1 MALFGSARDASL
13 VRSVNRE
20 LINNFVDMEVAFYK
34 LVLEDSRANIYD
46 ESDNKVYYSP
56 MRIPCLIEKGEKN
69 YVGDDAGYDST
80 REGFFNFLR
89 DDLKDSNIKGNIGI
103 GHTRW
108 ATHGVPNDVNAHPH
122 SDNSEEFAIIHNG
135 IIENY
140 AEIKKDLL
148 EEGFEFKSDTDT
160 EVVAVELS
168 RKWNGQLLKTVTDV
182 AKNLEGTY
190 ALVVTTTK
198 EEGTIVAGRLMSPL
212 VLGVGENE
220 VFLASDSAAI
230 LEHTNK
236 MIFLEN
242 GDFVEIKNG
251 QYKLFDSELNEIER
265 EIQEIDWEVS
275 EAEKLG
281 HDHFMYKEILEQ
293 SEVIERTISG
303 RLETTSKEIPIK
315 QDEASKYE
323 KIWIVACGTAYH
335 AGLFGK
341 DLFEK
346 VLGVPVSV
354 ELASEFRYREP
365 IVGENDLGIVISQ
378 SGETMD
384 TIAATELL
392 KENGAHVLALVNVV
406 GSSLARMADSVFYL
420 HVGPEIGVAS
430 TKAYLGML
438 VGQLLLAKHWDS
450 ANKLDV
456 SFDEIAELPKLIEET
471 MDCEKQIKDLS
482 EKIYKKNDIYF
493 IGRGLDY
500 ALAAEGALKL
510 KEISYLHAE
519 ALAAGELKHGT
530 LALIE
535 DGTPIIVTASQNHLL
550 DKTTSNVQ
558 EVIAR
563 GAYVIAIGDNQ
574 SEKLENISDEYV
586 TLPDSNEILTT
597 VISIIPLQFIAYH
610 VANLNGESI
619 DQPRNLAKS
628 VTVE

>member
-1 MALFGSARDASL
+1 MCGIIGYSGPKQPLPILLDGLSR
-13 VRSVNRE
+13 
-20 LINNFVDMEVAFYK
+20 
-34 LVLEDSRANIYD
+34 LEYR
-46 ESDNKVYYSP
+46 
-56 MRIPCLIEKGEKN
+56 
-69 YVGDDAGYDST
+69 GYDSAGIAIT
-80 REGFFNFLR
+80 DGQNLTIEKKEGKLQV
-89 DDLKDSNIKGNIGI
+89 LKDHLLDKEINGNIGI

-108 ATHGVPNDVNAHPH
+108 ATHGVPSDENAHPH
-122 SDNSEEFAIIHNG
+122 YDRNKDFAIIHNG

-140 AEIKKDLL
+140 AEMK
-148 EEGFEFKSDTDT
+148 EELQSDDYQFESETDT

-168 RKWNGQLLKTVTDV
+168 KQWTGNLLETVCKV
-182 AKNLEGTY
+182 AKELDGTY

-198 EEGTIVAGRLMSPL
+198 QSDTIVAGRMMSPL
-212 VLGVGENE
+212 VLGVGEGE

-242 GDFVEIKNG
+242 GDFVEIRDG
-251 QYKLFDSELNEIER
+251 SYQLFDINMNKISR
-265 EIQEIDWEVS
+265 EVQDIDWKVS
-275 EAEKLG
+275 EAEKSG

-293 SEVIERTISG
+293 AEVIERTITG
-303 RLETTSKEIPIK
+303 RLEIGSEEIPVDLNKAK
-315 QDEASKYE
+315 QFE

-365 IVGENDLGIVISQ
+365 IVGKNDLGIVISQ

-392 KENGAHVLALVNVV
+392 KENNAHVLALVNVV
-406 GSSLARMADSVFYL
+406 GSSLARMADSVLYL

-438 VGQLLLAKHWDS
+438 VGQLLLAKHWDES
-450 ANKLDV
+450 ENLETT
-456 SFDEIAELPKLIEET
+456 FDEIKQLPSLIKET
-471 MDCEKQIKDLS
+471 LKCETQIKEIS
-482 EKIYKKNDIYF
+482 KSINEKRDIYF

-535 DGTPIIVTASQNHLL
+535 NGTPVIVTASQHHLL

-558 EVIAR
+558 EVKAR
-563 GAYVIAIGDNQ
+563 GAYVIAIGNN
-574 SEKLENISDEYV
+574 SSKKLQDISNDYV
-586 TLPDSNEILTT
+586 TLPEASEMLSTI
-597 VISIIPLQFIAYH
+597 VSIIPLQFIAYH

>member
-1 MALFGSARDASL
+1 MCGIIGYSGPKQPLPILLDGLSR
-13 VRSVNRE
+13 
-20 LINNFVDMEVAFYK
+20 
-34 LVLEDSRANIYD
+34 LEYR
-46 ESDNKVYYSP
+46 
-56 MRIPCLIEKGEKN
+56 
-69 YVGDDAGYDST
+69 GYDSAGIAIT
-80 REGFFNFLR
+80 DGPNLTIEKKEGKLQV
-89 DDLKDSNIKGNIGI
+89 LKDHLLNKEINGNIGI

-108 ATHGVPNDVNAHPH
+108 ATHGVPSDENAHPH
-122 SDNSEEFAIIHNG
+122 YDRNKDFAIIHNG

-140 AEIKKDLL
+140 AEMK
-148 EEGFEFKSDTDT
+148 EELQSDDYQFESETDT

-168 RKWNGQLLKTVTDV
+168 KQWTGNLLETVCKV
-182 AKNLEGTY
+182 AKELDGTY

-198 EEGTIVAGRLMSPL
+198 QSDTIVAGRMMSPL
-212 VLGVGENE
+212 VLGVGEGE

-242 GDFVEIKNG
+242 GDFVEIKDG
-251 QYKLFDSELNEIER
+251 SYQLFDINMNKISR
-265 EIQEIDWEVS
+265 EVQEIDWKVS
-275 EAEKLG
+275 EAEKSG

-293 SEVIERTISG
+293 AEVIERTITG
-303 RLETTSKEIPIK
+303 RLEIGSEEIPVDLNKAK
-315 QDEASKYE
+315 QFE

-392 KENGAHVLALVNVV
+392 KENNAHVLALVNVV
-406 GSSLARMADSVFYL
+406 GSYLARMADSVLYL

-438 VGQLLLAKHWDS
+438 VGQLLLAKHWDES
-450 ANKLDV
+450 ENLETT
-456 SFDEIAELPKLIEET
+456 FDEIKQLPSLIKET
-471 MDCEKQIKDLS
+471 LKCETQIKEIS
-482 EKIYKKNDIYF
+482 KSINEKKDIYF

-535 DGTPIIVTASQNHLL
+535 NGTPVIVTASQHHLL

-558 EVIAR
+558 EVKAR
-563 GAYVIAIGDNQ
+563 GAYVIAIGDN
-574 SEKLENISDEYV
+574 SSKKLQDISNDYV
-586 TLPDSNEILTT
+586 TLPEASEMLSTI
-597 VISIIPLQFIAYH
+597 VSIIPLQFIAYH

>member
-1 MALFGSARDASL
+1 MNRNNLKQSLLQPARWNGDIMCGIVGYSGPKEPL
-13 VRSVNRE
+13 PI
-20 LINNFVDMEVAFYK
+20 LING
-34 LVLEDSRANIYD
+34 LSRLEYR
-46 ESDNKVYYSP
+46 
-56 MRIPCLIEKGEKN
+56 
-69 YVGDDAGYDST
+69 GYDSAGIAISDGNKIT
-80 REGFFNFLR
+80 IEKKEGKLDVLKNH
-89 DDLKDSNIKGNIGI
+89 LKDSNIKGNLGI

-148 EEGFEFKSDTDT
+148 EKGFKFKSDTDT

-182 AKNLEGTY
+182 AKTLEGTY
-190 ALVVTTTK
+190 ALVVTTTR

-281 HDHFMYKEILEQ
+281 YDHFMYKEILEQ

-303 RLETTSKEIPIK
+303 RLEKNSKELPIK

-456 SFDEIAELPKLIEET
+456 SFNEIAELPKLIEET
-471 MDCEKQIKDLS
+471 MACEKQIKYIS
-482 EKIYKKNDIYF
+482 EIICKKNDIYF

>member
-1 MALFGSARDASL
+1 MCGIIGYSGPKEPLPI
-13 VRSVNRE
+13 
-20 LINNFVDMEVAFYK
+20 LISG
-34 LVLEDSRANIYD
+34 LSRLEYR
-46 ESDNKVYYSP
+46 
-56 MRIPCLIEKGEKN
+56 
-69 YVGDDAGYDST
+69 GYDSAGVALIDGDNLSIEKK
-80 REGFFNFLR
+80 EGKLSV
-89 DDLKDSNIKGNIGI
+89 LKEHLEGASIKGNIGI

-108 ATHGVPNDVNAHPH
+108 ATHGVPSDVNAHPH
-122 SDNSEEFAIIHNG
+122 ADNANEFAIIHNG

-140 AEIKKDLL
+140 AELKDDLIQDDYSFIS
-148 EEGFEFKSDTDT
+148 ETDT

-168 RKWNGQLLKTVTDV
+168 RKWNGELLDTVLDV
-182 AKNLEGTY
+182 AKSLEGTY
-190 ALVVTTTK
+190 ALVVTSTK
-198 EEGTIVAGRLMSPL
+198 QPGTIVAGRMMSPL
-212 VLGVGENE
+212 VLGVGEGE

-230 LEHTNK
+230 LEYTNK

-242 GDFVEIKNG
+242 GDFVEINDGNFTLYDIEKNVITR
-251 QYKLFDSELNEIER
+251 D
-265 EIQEIDWEVS
+265 IQVIDWEVS
-275 EAEKLG
+275 EAEKAG

-293 SEVIERTISG
+293 AEVIERTIAG
-303 RLETTSKEIPIK
+303 RIEKNSTEIPIHLDK
-315 QDEASKYE
+315 AKKFE

-346 VLGVPVSV
+346 VLGVSVSV

-365 IVGENDLGIVISQ
+365 IIGKNDLAIVISQ

-392 KENGAHVLALVNVV
+392 KENGSHVLALVNVV

-450 ANKLDV
+450 NNKLDT
-456 SFDEIAELPKLIEET
+456 SLEEIKALPSLIEEALK
-471 MDCEKQIKDLS
+471 CEDQVKQISKL
-482 EKIYKKNDIYF
+482 IYKKKDIYF

-535 DGTPIIVTASQNHLL
+535 EGTPVIVTASQRHLL

-563 GAYVIAIGDNQ
+563 GAYVIAVGDVSSKKLKDISNNYIALPET
-574 SEKLENISDEYV
+574 SEMLSTI
-586 TLPDSNEILTT
+586 
-597 VISIIPLQFIAYH
+597 ISIIPLQFIAYH

>member
-1 MALFGSARDASL
+1 MCGIIGYSGPKQPLPIL
-13 VRSVNRE
+13 
-20 LINNFVDMEVAFYK
+20 
-34 LVLEDSRANIYD
+34 LEGLSRLEY
-46 ESDNKVYYSP
+46 
-56 MRIPCLIEKGEKN
+56 R
-69 YVGDDAGYDST
+69 GYDSAGIAIT
-80 REGFFNFLR
+80 DGPNLTIEKKEGKLQV
-89 DDLKDSNIKGNIGI
+89 LKDHLLNKEINGNIGI

-108 ATHGVPNDVNAHPH
+108 ATHGVPSDENAHPH
-122 SDNSEEFAIIHNG
+122 YDRNKDFAIIHNG

-140 AEIKKDLL
+140 AEMK
-148 EEGFEFKSDTDT
+148 EELQSDDYQFESETDT

-168 RKWNGQLLKTVTDV
+168 KQWTGNLLETVCKV
-182 AKNLEGTY
+182 AKELDGTY

-198 EEGTIVAGRLMSPL
+198 QSDTIVAGRMMSPL
-212 VLGVGENE
+212 VLGVGEGE

-242 GDFVEIKNG
+242 GDFVEIKDG
-251 QYKLFDSELNEIER
+251 SYQLFDINMNKISR
-265 EIQEIDWEVS
+265 EVQEIDWKVS
-275 EAEKLG
+275 EAEKSG

-293 SEVIERTISG
+293 AEVIERTITG
-303 RLETTSKEIPIK
+303 RLEIGSEEIPVDLNKAK
-315 QDEASKYE
+315 QFE

-365 IVGENDLGIVISQ
+365 IVGKNDLGIVISQ

-392 KENGAHVLALVNVV
+392 KENNAHVLALVNVV
-406 GSSLARMADSVFYL
+406 GSSLARMADSVLYL

-438 VGQLLLAKHWDS
+438 VGQLLLAKHWDES
-450 ANKLDV
+450 ENLETT
-456 SFDEIAELPKLIEET
+456 FDEIKQLPFLIKET
-471 MDCEKQIKDLS
+471 LKCESQIKEIS
-482 EKIYKKNDIYF
+482 KSINEKKDIYF

-535 DGTPIIVTASQNHLL
+535 NGTPVIVTASQHHLL

-558 EVIAR
+558 EVKAR
-563 GAYVIAIGDNQ
+563 GAYVIAIGDN
-574 SEKLENISDEYV
+574 SSKKLQDISNDYV
-586 TLPDSNEILTT
+586 TLPEASEMLSTI
-597 VISIIPLQFIAYH
+597 VSIIPLQFIAYH

>member
-1 MALFGSARDASL
+1 MCGIIGYSGPKQPLPILLGGLSR
-13 VRSVNRE
+13 
-20 LINNFVDMEVAFYK
+20 
-34 LVLEDSRANIYD
+34 LEYR
-46 ESDNKVYYSP
+46 
-56 MRIPCLIEKGEKN
+56 
-69 YVGDDAGYDST
+69 GYDSAGIAISDGENIIIEKK
-80 REGFFNFLR
+80 EGKLQV
-89 DDLKDSNIKGNIGI
+89 LKNHLLDTKIKGNIGI

-108 ATHGVPNDVNAHPH
+108 ATHGVPSDENAHPH
-122 SDNSEEFAIIHNG
+122 YDNNQDFAIIHNG

-140 AEIKKDLL
+140 AEIK
-148 EEGFEFKSDTDT
+148 EELQKEDYQFESETDT

-168 RKWNGQLLKTVTDV
+168 RQWTGNLLETVCKV
-182 AKNLEGTY
+182 AKELDGTY

-198 EEGTIVAGRLMSPL
+198 QSNTIVAGRMMSPL
-212 VLGVGENE
+212 VLGVGDGE

-251 QYKLFDSELNEIER
+251 NYQLFDINMNKVTR
-265 EIQEIDWEVS
+265 DIQEIDWEVS
-275 EAEKLG
+275 EAEKSG
-281 HDHFMYKEILEQ
+281 HDHYMYKEILEQ
-293 SEVIERTISG
+293 SEVIERTITG
-303 RLETTSKEIPIK
+303 RLEVGSEEIPIDLKKAK
-315 QDEASKYE
+315 QFE

-392 KENGAHVLALVNVV
+392 KENNSHVLALVNVV
-406 GSSLARMADSVFYL
+406 GSSLARMADSVLYL

-438 VGQLLLAKHWDS
+438 VGQLLLAKHWDES
-450 ANKLDV
+450 NKLETT
-456 SFDEIAELPKLIEET
+456 FNEIKQLPSLIKET
-471 MDCEKQIKDLS
+471 LKCEAQIKEIS
-482 EKIYKKNDIYF
+482 KSINEKKDIYF

-530 LALIE
+530 LALIQ
-535 DGTPIIVTASQNHLL
+535 DGTPVIVTASQHHLL

-558 EVIAR
+558 EVKAR
-563 GAYVIAIGDNQ
+563 GAYVIAIGDN
-574 SEKLENISDEYV
+574 SSKKLQDISNDYV
-586 TLPDSNEILTT
+586 TLPEASEMLSTI
-597 VISIIPLQFIAYH
+597 VSIIPLQFIAYH

>member
-1 MALFGSARDASL
+1 MCGIIGYSGQ
-13 VRSVNRE
+13 RE
-20 LINNFVDMEVAFYK
+20 PLPILLDG
-34 LVLEDSRANIYD
+34 LSRLEYR
-46 ESDNKVYYSP
+46 
-56 MRIPCLIEKGEKN
+56 
-69 YVGDDAGYDST
+69 GYDSAGIAIIDGESLT
-80 REGFFNFLR
+80 IEKKEGKLQV
-89 DDLKDSNIKGNIGI
+89 LKDHLVDKEINGNIGI

-108 ATHGVPNDVNAHPH
+108 ATHGVPSDENAHPH
-122 SDNSEEFAIIHNG
+122 YDNNQDFAIIHNG

-140 AEIKKDLL
+140 AEMKEVLL
-148 EEGFEFKSDTDT
+148 NENNEFKSETDT

-168 RKWNGQLLKTVTDV
+168 RQWTGNLLETVCNV
-182 AKNLEGTY
+182 AKGLEGTY
-190 ALVVTTTK
+190 ALVVTTIK
-198 EEGTIVAGRLMSPL
+198 EPETIVAGRMMSPL
-212 VLGVGENE
+212 VLGVGEDE

-251 QYKLFDSELNEIER
+251 QYQLFDIDMNEITR
-265 EIQEIDWEVS
+265 EVQVIDWEVS
-275 EAEKLG
+275 EAEKSG

-293 SEVIERTISG
+293 SEVIERTITG
-303 RLETTSKEIPIK
+303 RLELGSEQIPIDLK
-315 QDEASKYE
+315 HAKKFE

-346 VLGVPVSV
+346 VLGIPVSV

-365 IVGENDLGIVISQ
+365 IVGKNDLGIVISQ

-392 KENGAHVLALVNVV
+392 KDNGSHVLALVNVV
-406 GSSLARMADSVFYL
+406 GSSLARMADSVLYL

-438 VGQLLLAKHWDS
+438 VGQLLLAKHWDEF
-450 ANKLDV
+450 NKLDT
-456 SFDEIAELPKLIEET
+456 SFDEISELPFLIKKALE
-471 MDCEKQIKDLS
+471 CEPQIKEISKSIND
-482 EKIYKKNDIYF
+482 KKDIYF

-535 DGTPIIVTASQNHLL
+535 KGTPVVVTASQHHLL

-558 EVIAR
+558 EVKAR
-563 GAYVIAIGDNQ
+563 GAYVIAIGDN
-574 SEKLENISDEYV
+574 SSKKLQDISDNYV
-586 TLPDSNEILTT
+586 TLPEASEMLSTI
-597 VISIIPLQFIAYH
+597 ISIIPLQFIAYH

>member
-1 MALFGSARDASL
+1 MCGIIGYSGPKQPLPILLGGLSR
-13 VRSVNRE
+13 
-20 LINNFVDMEVAFYK
+20 
-34 LVLEDSRANIYD
+34 LEYR
-46 ESDNKVYYSP
+46 
-56 MRIPCLIEKGEKN
+56 
-69 YVGDDAGYDST
+69 GYDSAGIAISDGENIIIEKK
-80 REGFFNFLR
+80 EGKLQV
-89 DDLKDSNIKGNIGI
+89 LKDHLLDTKIKGNIGI

-108 ATHGVPNDVNAHPH
+108 ATHGVPSDENAHPH
-122 SDNSEEFAIIHNG
+122 YDNNQDFALIHNG

-140 AEIKKDLL
+140 AEIK
-148 EEGFEFKSDTDT
+148 EELQKEDYQFESETDT

-168 RKWNGQLLKTVTDV
+168 RQWTGNLLETVCKV
-182 AKNLEGTY
+182 AKELDGTY

-198 EEGTIVAGRLMSPL
+198 QSNTIVAGRMMSPL
-212 VLGVGENE
+212 VLGVGDGE

-251 QYKLFDSELNEIER
+251 NYQLFDINMNKVTR
-265 EIQEIDWEVS
+265 DIQEIDWEVS
-275 EAEKLG
+275 EAEKSG
-281 HDHFMYKEILEQ
+281 HDHYMYKEILEQ
-293 SEVIERTISG
+293 SEVIERTIAG
-303 RLETTSKEIPIK
+303 RLEVGSEEIPIDLKKAK
-315 QDEASKYE
+315 QFE

-392 KENGAHVLALVNVV
+392 KENNSHVLALVNVV
-406 GSSLARMADSVFYL
+406 GSSLARMADSVLYL

-438 VGQLLLAKHWDS
+438 VGQLLLAKHWDES
-450 ANKLDV
+450 NKLETT
-456 SFDEIAELPKLIEET
+456 FNEIKQLPSLIKET
-471 MDCEKQIKDLS
+471 LKCEAQIKEIS
-482 EKIYKKNDIYF
+482 KSINEKKDIYF

-530 LALIE
+530 LALIQ
-535 DGTPIIVTASQNHLL
+535 DGTPVIVTASQHHLL

-558 EVIAR
+558 EVKAR
-563 GAYVIAIGDNQ
+563 GAYVIAIGDN
-574 SEKLENISDEYV
+574 SSKKLQDISNDYV
-586 TLPDSNEILTT
+586 TLPEASEMLSTI
-597 VISIIPLQFIAYH
+597 VSIIPLQFIAYH

>member
-1 MALFGSARDASL
+1 MCGIIGYSGPKQPLPIL
-13 VRSVNRE
+13 
-20 LINNFVDMEVAFYK
+20 
-34 LVLEDSRANIYD
+34 LEGLSRLEY
-46 ESDNKVYYSP
+46 
-56 MRIPCLIEKGEKN
+56 R
-69 YVGDDAGYDST
+69 GYDSAGIAIT
-80 REGFFNFLR
+80 DGPNLTIEKKEGKLQV
-89 DDLKDSNIKGNIGI
+89 LKDHLLNKEIKGNIGI

-108 ATHGVPNDVNAHPH
+108 ATHGVPSDENAHPH
-122 SDNSEEFAIIHNG
+122 YDRNKDFAIIHNG

-140 AEIKKDLL
+140 AEMK
-148 EEGFEFKSDTDT
+148 EELQSDDYQFESETDT

-168 RKWNGQLLKTVTDV
+168 KQWTGNLLETVCKV
-182 AKNLEGTY
+182 AKELDGTY

-198 EEGTIVAGRLMSPL
+198 QSDTIVAGRMMSPL
-212 VLGVGENE
+212 VLGVGEGE

-242 GDFVEIKNG
+242 GDFVEIKDG
-251 QYKLFDSELNEIER
+251 SYQLFDINMNKISR
-265 EIQEIDWEVS
+265 EVQEIDWEVS
-275 EAEKLG
+275 EAEKSG

-293 SEVIERTISG
+293 AEVIERTITG
-303 RLETTSKEIPIK
+303 RLEIGSEEIPVDLNKAK
-315 QDEASKYE
+315 QFE

-392 KENGAHVLALVNVV
+392 KENNAHVLALVNVV
-406 GSSLARMADSVFYL
+406 GSSLARMADSVLYL

-438 VGQLLLAKHWDS
+438 VGQLLLAKHWDES
-450 ANKLDV
+450 ENLETT
-456 SFDEIAELPKLIEET
+456 FDEIKQLPLLIKET
-471 MDCEKQIKDLS
+471 LKCESQIKEIS
-482 EKIYKKNDIYF
+482 KSINEKKDIYF

-535 DGTPIIVTASQNHLL
+535 NGTPVIVTASQHHLL

-558 EVIAR
+558 EVKAR
-563 GAYVIAIGDNQ
+563 GAYVIAIGDN
-574 SEKLENISDEYV
+574 SSKKLQDISNDYV
-586 TLPDSNEILTT
+586 TLPEASEMLSTI
-597 VISIIPLQFIAYH
+597 VSIIPLQFIAYH

>member
-1 MALFGSARDASL
+1 MNRNNLKQSLLQPARWNGDIMCGIVGYSGPKEPL
-13 VRSVNRE
+13 PI
-20 LINNFVDMEVAFYK
+20 LING
-34 LVLEDSRANIYD
+34 LSRLEYR
-46 ESDNKVYYSP
+46 
-56 MRIPCLIEKGEKN
+56 
-69 YVGDDAGYDST
+69 GYDSAGIAISDGNKIIVEKK
-80 REGFFNFLR
+80 EGKLDVLKNH
-89 DDLKDSNIKGNIGI
+89 LKDRNIKGNLGI

-148 EEGFEFKSDTDT
+148 EKGFKFKSDTDT

-182 AKNLEGTY
+182 AKTLEGTY
-190 ALVVTTTK
+190 ALVVTTTR

-281 HDHFMYKEILEQ
+281 YDHFMYKEILEQ

-303 RLETTSKEIPIK
+303 RLEKNSKEIPIK

-341 DLFEK
+341 DIFEK

-456 SFDEIAELPKLIEET
+456 SFNEIAELPKLIEET
-471 MDCEKQIKDLS
+471 MACEKQIKEIS
-482 EKIYKKNDIYF
+482 EIICKKNDIYF

-535 DGTPIIVTASQNHLL
+535 EGTPIIVTASQNHLL

>member
-1 MALFGSARDASL
+1 MCGIVGYSGPKEPLPILLGGLSR
-13 VRSVNRE
+13 
-20 LINNFVDMEVAFYK
+20 
-34 LVLEDSRANIYD
+34 LEYR
-46 ESDNKVYYSP
+46 
-56 MRIPCLIEKGEKN
+56 
-69 YVGDDAGYDST
+69 GYDSAGIAILNNNDLIVEKK
-80 REGFFNFLR
+80 EGKLSS
-89 DDLKDSNIKGNIGI
+89 LVQHLEGKTIKGNIGI

-108 ATHGVPNDVNAHPH
+108 ATHGVPSDKNAHPH
-122 SDNSEEFAIIHNG
+122 SDNQNEFAIIHNG
-135 IIENY
+135 IVENY
-140 AEIKKDLL
+140 SEMKNELI
-148 EEGFEFKSDTDT
+148 EQGYTFSSDTDT

-168 RKWNGQLLKTVTDV
+168 KEWSGDLLETVLNV
-182 AKNLEGTY
+182 AKKLEGTY
-190 ALVVTTTK
+190 ALVVTTVK
-198 EEGTIVAGRLMSPL
+198 QPDVIVAGRMMSPL
-212 VLGVGENE
+212 VLGVGDDE

-242 GDFVEIKNG
+242 GDFVKIENG
-251 QYKLFDSELNEIER
+251 RFELFDINKNKISR
-265 EIQEIDWEVS
+265 EIQVIDWEVS
-275 EAEKLG
+275 EAEKGG

-293 SEVIERTISG
+293 PEVIERTISG
-303 RLETTSKEIPIK
+303 RLAGIESDIPISKE
-315 QDEASKYE
+315 EAQKFE

-365 IVGENDLGIVISQ
+365 IVGKNDLGIVISQ

-392 KENGAHVLALVNVV
+392 KENDAHVLAFVNVV
-406 GSSLARMADSVFYL
+406 GSSLARMADSVLYL

-438 VGQLLLAKHWDS
+438 IGQLLVAKHWDEE
-450 ANKLDV
+450 NKLNI
-456 SFDEIAELPKLIEET
+456 SYDEINELPKLIQET
-471 MDCEKQIKDLS
+471 LNCEDQIKSLS
-482 EKIYKKNDIYF
+482 KKISKKKDIYF

-535 DGTPIIVTASQNHLL
+535 DDTPVIVTASQNHLL

-563 GAYVIAIGDNQ
+563 GAYVISIGDN
-574 SEKLENISDEYV
+574 SSKKLEDISNEYV
-586 TLPDSNEILTT
+586 TLPTT
-597 VISIIPLQFIAYH
+597 SEVLSTIISIIPPQFIAYH

>member
-1 MALFGSARDASL
+1 MCGIIGYSGPKQPLPILLGGLSR
-13 VRSVNRE
+13 
-20 LINNFVDMEVAFYK
+20 
-34 LVLEDSRANIYD
+34 LEYR
-46 ESDNKVYYSP
+46 
-56 MRIPCLIEKGEKN
+56 
-69 YVGDDAGYDST
+69 GYDSAGIAISDGENIIIEKK
-80 REGFFNFLR
+80 EGKLQV
-89 DDLKDSNIKGNIGI
+89 LKDHLLDSKIKGNIGI

-108 ATHGVPNDVNAHPH
+108 ATHGVPSDENAHPH
-122 SDNSEEFAIIHNG
+122 YDNNQDFAIIHNG

-140 AEIKKDLL
+140 AEIK
-148 EEGFEFKSDTDT
+148 EELQKEDYQFESETDT

-168 RKWNGQLLKTVTDV
+168 RQWTGNLLETVCKV
-182 AKNLEGTY
+182 AKELDGTY

-198 EEGTIVAGRLMSPL
+198 QSNTIVAGRMMSPL
-212 VLGVGENE
+212 VLGVGDGE

-251 QYKLFDSELNEIER
+251 NYQLFDINMNKVTR
-265 EIQEIDWEVS
+265 DIQEIDWEVS
-275 EAEKLG
+275 EAEKSG
-281 HDHFMYKEILEQ
+281 HDHYMYKEILEQ
-293 SEVIERTISG
+293 SEVIERTIAG
-303 RLETTSKEIPIK
+303 RLEVGTEEIPIDLKKAK
-315 QDEASKYE
+315 QFE

-392 KENGAHVLALVNVV
+392 KENNSHVLALVNVV
-406 GSSLARMADSVFYL
+406 GSSLARMADSVLYL

-438 VGQLLLAKHWDS
+438 VGQLLLAKHWDES
-450 ANKLDV
+450 NKL
-456 SFDEIAELPKLIEET
+456 EITFNEIKQLPSLIKET
-471 MDCEKQIKDLS
+471 LKCEAQIKEIS
-482 EKIYKKNDIYF
+482 KSINEKKDIYF

-530 LALIE
+530 LALIQ
-535 DGTPIIVTASQNHLL
+535 DGTPVIVTASQHHLL

-558 EVIAR
+558 EVKAR
-563 GAYVIAIGDNQ
+563 GAYVIAIGDN
-574 SEKLENISDEYV
+574 SSKKLQDISNDYV
-586 TLPDSNEILTT
+586 TLPEASEMLSTI
-597 VISIIPLQFIAYH
+597 VSIIPLQFIAYH

>member
-1 MALFGSARDASL
+1 MCGIIGYSGPKQPLPILLDGLSR
-13 VRSVNRE
+13 
-20 LINNFVDMEVAFYK
+20 
-34 LVLEDSRANIYD
+34 LEYR
-46 ESDNKVYYSP
+46 
-56 MRIPCLIEKGEKN
+56 
-69 YVGDDAGYDST
+69 GYDSAGIAIT
-80 REGFFNFLR
+80 DGQNLTIEKKEGKLQV
-89 DDLKDSNIKGNIGI
+89 LKDHLLDKEINGNIGI

-108 ATHGVPNDVNAHPH
+108 ATHGVPSDENAHPH
-122 SDNSEEFAIIHNG
+122 YDRNKDFAIIHNG

-140 AEIKKDLL
+140 AEMK
-148 EEGFEFKSDTDT
+148 EELQSDDYQFESETDT

-168 RKWNGQLLKTVTDV
+168 KQWTGNLLETVCKV
-182 AKNLEGTY
+182 AKELDGTY

-198 EEGTIVAGRLMSPL
+198 QSDTIVAGRMMSPL
-212 VLGVGENE
+212 VLGVGEGE

-242 GDFVEIKNG
+242 GDFVEIKDG
-251 QYKLFDSELNEIER
+251 SYQLFDINMNKISR
-265 EIQEIDWEVS
+265 EVQEIDWKVS
-275 EAEKLG
+275 EAEKSG

-293 SEVIERTISG
+293 AEVIERTITG
-303 RLETTSKEIPIK
+303 RLEIGSEEIPVDLNKAK
-315 QDEASKYE
+315 QFE

-365 IVGENDLGIVISQ
+365 IVCENDLGIVISQ

-392 KENGAHVLALVNVV
+392 KENNAHVLALVNVV
-406 GSSLARMADSVFYL
+406 GSSLARMADSVLYL

-438 VGQLLLAKHWDS
+438 VGQLLLAKHWDES
-450 ANKLDV
+450 ENLETT
-456 SFDEIAELPKLIEET
+456 FDEIKQLPSLIKET
-471 MDCEKQIKDLS
+471 LKCETQIKEIS
-482 EKIYKKNDIYF
+482 KSINEKKDIYF

-535 DGTPIIVTASQNHLL
+535 NGTPVIVTASQHHLL

-558 EVIAR
+558 EVKAR
-563 GAYVIAIGDNQ
+563 GAYVIAIGDN
-574 SEKLENISDEYV
+574 SSKKLQDISNDYV
-586 TLPDSNEILTT
+586 TLPEASEMLSTI
-597 VISIIPLQFIAYH
+597 VSIIPLQFIAYH

>member
-1 MALFGSARDASL
+1 MCGIVGYSGPKEPLPILLGGLSR
-13 VRSVNRE
+13 
-20 LINNFVDMEVAFYK
+20 
-34 LVLEDSRANIYD
+34 LEYR
-46 ESDNKVYYSP
+46 
-56 MRIPCLIEKGEKN
+56 
-69 YVGDDAGYDST
+69 GYDSAGIAILNNNDLIVEKK
-80 REGFFNFLR
+80 EGKLSS
-89 DDLKDSNIKGNIGI
+89 LVQHLEGKTIKGSIGI

-108 ATHGVPNDVNAHPH
+108 ATHGVPSDKNAHPH
-122 SDNSEEFAIIHNG
+122 SDNQNEFAIIHNG
-135 IIENY
+135 IVENY
-140 AEIKKDLL
+140 SEMKNELI
-148 EEGFEFKSDTDT
+148 EQGYTFSSDTDT

-168 RKWNGQLLKTVTDV
+168 KEWSGDLLETVLNV
-182 AKNLEGTY
+182 AKKLEGTY
-190 ALVVTTTK
+190 ALVVTTVK
-198 EEGTIVAGRLMSPL
+198 QPDVIVAGRMMSPL
-212 VLGVGENE
+212 VLGVGDDE

-242 GDFVEIKNG
+242 GDFVKIENG
-251 QYKLFDSELNEIER
+251 RFELFDINKNKISR
-265 EIQEIDWEVS
+265 EIQVIDWEVS
-275 EAEKLG
+275 EAEKGG

-293 SEVIERTISG
+293 PEVIERTISG
-303 RLETTSKEIPIK
+303 RLAGIESDIPISKE
-315 QDEASKYE
+315 EAQKFE

-365 IVGENDLGIVISQ
+365 IVGKNDLGIVISQ

-392 KENGAHVLALVNVV
+392 KENDAHVLAFVNVV
-406 GSSLARMADSVFYL
+406 GSSLARMADSVLYL

-438 VGQLLLAKHWDS
+438 IGQLLVAKHWDEE
-450 ANKLDV
+450 NKLNI
-456 SFDEIAELPKLIEET
+456 SYDEINELPKLIQET
-471 MDCEKQIKDLS
+471 LNCEDQIKSLS
-482 EKIYKKNDIYF
+482 KKISKKKDIYF

-535 DGTPIIVTASQNHLL
+535 DDTPVIVTASQNHLL

-563 GAYVIAIGDNQ
+563 GAYVISIGDN
-574 SEKLENISDEYV
+574 SSKKLEDISNEYV
-586 TLPDSNEILTT
+586 TLPTT
-597 VISIIPLQFIAYH
+597 SEVLSTIISIIPLQFIAYH

>member
-1 MALFGSARDASL
+1 MCGIVGYSGPKEPLPILLGGLSR
-13 VRSVNRE
+13 
-20 LINNFVDMEVAFYK
+20 
-34 LVLEDSRANIYD
+34 LEYR
-46 ESDNKVYYSP
+46 
-56 MRIPCLIEKGEKN
+56 
-69 YVGDDAGYDST
+69 GYDSSGIAILNNNDLIVEKK
-80 REGFFNFLR
+80 EGKLSS
-89 DDLKDSNIKGNIGI
+89 LIQHLEGKTIKGSIGI

-108 ATHGVPNDVNAHPH
+108 ATHGVPSDKNAHPH
-122 SDNSEEFAIIHNG
+122 SDNQNEFAIIHNG
-135 IIENY
+135 IVENY
-140 AEIKKDLL
+140 SEMKDELI
-148 EEGFEFKSDTDT
+148 EQGYTFSSDTDT

-168 RKWNGQLLKTVTDV
+168 KEWSGDLLETVVNV
-182 AKNLEGTY
+182 AKKLEGTY
-190 ALVVTTTK
+190 ALVVTTVK
-198 EEGTIVAGRLMSPL
+198 QPDVIVAGRMMSPL
-212 VLGVGENE
+212 VLGVGDDE

-242 GDFVEIKNG
+242 GDFVKIENG
-251 QYKLFDSELNEIER
+251 NFELFDINKNKISR
-265 EIQEIDWEVS
+265 EIQVIDWEVS
-275 EAEKLG
+275 EAEKGG

-293 SEVIERTISG
+293 PEVIERTISG
-303 RLETTSKEIPIK
+303 RLSGSESDIPISKE
-315 QDEASKYE
+315 EAQKFE

-365 IVGENDLGIVISQ
+365 IVGKNDLGIVISQ

-392 KENGAHVLALVNVV
+392 KENDAHVLAFVNVV
-406 GSSLARMADSVFYL
+406 GSSLARMADSVLYL

-438 VGQLLLAKHWDS
+438 IGQLLVAKHWDEE
-450 ANKLDV
+450 NKLNISYD
-456 SFDEIAELPKLIEET
+456 DINELPKLIQETLNCEE
-471 MDCEKQIKDLS
+471 QIKSLS
-482 EKIYKKNDIYF
+482 KKISKKKDIYF

-535 DGTPIIVTASQNHLL
+535 DDTPVIVTASQNHLL

-563 GAYVIAIGDNQ
+563 GAYVISIGDN
-574 SEKLENISDEYV
+574 SSKKLEDISNEYV
-586 TLPDSNEILTT
+586 TLPTT
-597 VISIIPLQFIAYH
+597 SEVLSTIISIIPLQFIAYH

>member
-1 MALFGSARDASL
+1 MISEQKQFKAVLFQLARWNGEYMCGIVGYSGPKEPL
-13 VRSVNRE
+13 PI
-20 LINNFVDMEVAFYK
+20 LIGG
-34 LVLEDSRANIYD
+34 LSRLEYR
-46 ESDNKVYYSP
+46 
-56 MRIPCLIEKGEKN
+56 
-69 YVGDDAGYDST
+69 GYDSAGIAVSDGSDIT
-80 REGFFNFLR
+80 IEKKEGKL
-89 DDLKDSNIKGNIGI
+89 DVLKEHLAGRKIKGNIGI

-122 SDNSEEFAIIHNG
+122 SDNSEDFAIIHNG

-140 AEIKKDLL
+140 AEMKDSLL
-148 EEGFEFKSDTDT
+148 KENYSFKSDTDT
-160 EVVAVELS
+160 EVVAIELS
-168 RKWNGQLLKTVTDV
+168 KQWNGNLLETVVKVTKD
-182 AKNLEGTY
+182 LEGTY

-198 EEGTIVAGRLMSPL
+198 QENTIVAGRMMSPL
-212 VLGVGENE
+212 VLGVGEGE

-242 GDFVEIKNG
+242 GDFVEIHDGN
-251 QYKLFDSELNEIER
+251 YKLFDADLNDIER
-265 EIQEIDWEVS
+265 EVQIIDWEVS
-275 EAEKLG
+275 EAEKSG

-293 SEVIERTISG
+293 AEVIERTITG
-303 RLETTSKEIPIK
+303 RLEEGSPEIPITK
-315 QDEASKYE
+315 EEAQKYE

-365 IVGENDLGIVISQ
+365 IIGENDLGIVISQ

-392 KENGAHVLALVNVV
+392 KENRSHVLALVNVV

-450 ANKLDV
+450 NNKLDT
-456 SFDEIAELPKLIEET
+456 SLEEIKALPYLIEEALK
-471 MDCEKQIKDLS
+471 CEDQVKEISKL
-482 EKIYKKNDIYF
+482 IYKKKDIYF

-535 DGTPIIVTASQNHLL
+535 EGTPVIVTASQRHLL

-563 GAYVIAIGDNQ
+563 GAYVIAVGDVSSKKLKDISNNYIALPKT
-574 SEKLENISDEYV
+574 SEMLSTI
-586 TLPDSNEILTT
+586 
-597 VISIIPLQFIAYH
+597 ISIIPLQFIAYH

>member
-1 MALFGSARDASL
+1 MCGIIGYSGPKQPLPILLDGLSR
-13 VRSVNRE
+13 
-20 LINNFVDMEVAFYK
+20 
-34 LVLEDSRANIYD
+34 LEYR
-46 ESDNKVYYSP
+46 
-56 MRIPCLIEKGEKN
+56 
-69 YVGDDAGYDST
+69 GYDSAGIAIT
-80 REGFFNFLR
+80 DGQNLTIEKKEGKLQV
-89 DDLKDSNIKGNIGI
+89 LKDHLLNKEINGNIGI

-108 ATHGVPNDVNAHPH
+108 ATHGVPSDENAHPH
-122 SDNSEEFAIIHNG
+122 YDRNKDFAIIHNG

-140 AEIKKDLL
+140 AEMK
-148 EEGFEFKSDTDT
+148 EELQSDDYQFESETDT

-168 RKWNGQLLKTVTDV
+168 KQWTGNLLETVCKV
-182 AKNLEGTY
+182 AKELDGTY

-198 EEGTIVAGRLMSPL
+198 QSDTIVAGRMMSPL
-212 VLGVGENE
+212 VLGVGEGE

-242 GDFVEIKNG
+242 GDFVEIKDG
-251 QYKLFDSELNEIER
+251 SYQLFDINMNKISR
-265 EIQEIDWEVS
+265 EVQEIDWKVS
-275 EAEKLG
+275 EAEKSG

-293 SEVIERTISG
+293 AEVIERTITG
-303 RLETTSKEIPIK
+303 RLEIGSEEIPVDLNKAK
-315 QDEASKYE
+315 QFE

-365 IVGENDLGIVISQ
+365 IVGKNDLGIVISQ

-392 KENGAHVLALVNVV
+392 KENNAHVLALVNVV
-406 GSSLARMADSVFYL
+406 GSSLARMADSVLYL

-438 VGQLLLAKHWDS
+438 VGQLLLAKHWDES
-450 ANKLDV
+450 ENLETT
-456 SFDEIAELPKLIEET
+456 FDEIKQLPSLIKET
-471 MDCEKQIKDLS
+471 LKCETQIKEIS
-482 EKIYKKNDIYF
+482 KSINEKKDIYF

-535 DGTPIIVTASQNHLL
+535 NGTAVIVTASQHHLL

-558 EVIAR
+558 EVKAR
-563 GAYVIAIGDNQ
+563 GAYVIAIGDN
-574 SEKLENISDEYV
+574 SSKKLQDISNDYV
-586 TLPDSNEILTT
+586 TLPEASEMLSTI
-597 VISIIPLQFIAYH
+597 VSIIPLQFIAYH

>member
-1 MALFGSARDASL
+1 MCGIIGYSGPKQPLPIL
-13 VRSVNRE
+13 
-20 LINNFVDMEVAFYK
+20 
-34 LVLEDSRANIYD
+34 LEGLSRLEY
-46 ESDNKVYYSP
+46 
-56 MRIPCLIEKGEKN
+56 R
-69 YVGDDAGYDST
+69 GYDSAGIAIT
-80 REGFFNFLR
+80 DGPNLTIEKKEGKLQV
-89 DDLKDSNIKGNIGI
+89 LKDHLLNKEINGNIGI

-108 ATHGVPNDVNAHPH
+108 ATHGIPSDENAHPH
-122 SDNSEEFAIIHNG
+122 YDRNKDFAIIHNG

-140 AEIKKDLL
+140 AEMK
-148 EEGFEFKSDTDT
+148 EELQSDDYQFESETDT

-168 RKWNGQLLKTVTDV
+168 KQWTGNLLETVCKV
-182 AKNLEGTY
+182 AKELDGTY

-198 EEGTIVAGRLMSPL
+198 QSDTIVAGRMMSPL
-212 VLGVGENE
+212 VLGVGEGE

-242 GDFVEIKNG
+242 GDFVEIKDG
-251 QYKLFDSELNEIER
+251 SYQLFDINMNKISR
-265 EIQEIDWEVS
+265 EVQEIDWKVS
-275 EAEKLG
+275 EAEKSG

-293 SEVIERTISG
+293 AEVIERTITG
-303 RLETTSKEIPIK
+303 RLEIGSEEIPVDLNKAK
-315 QDEASKYE
+315 QFE

-392 KENGAHVLALVNVV
+392 KENNAHVLALVNVV
-406 GSSLARMADSVFYL
+406 GSSLARMADSVLYL

-438 VGQLLLAKHWDS
+438 VGQLLLAKHWDES
-450 ANKLDV
+450 ENLETT
-456 SFDEIAELPKLIEET
+456 FDEIKQLPFLIKET
-471 MDCEKQIKDLS
+471 LKCESQIKEIS
-482 EKIYKKNDIYF
+482 KSINEKKDIYF

-535 DGTPIIVTASQNHLL
+535 NGTPVIVTASQHHLL

-558 EVIAR
+558 EVKAR
-563 GAYVIAIGDNQ
+563 GAYVIAIGDN
-574 SEKLENISDEYV
+574 SSKKLQDISNDYV
-586 TLPDSNEILTT
+586 TLPEASEMLSTI
-597 VISIIPLQFIAYH
+597 VSIIPLQFIAYH

>member
-1 MALFGSARDASL
+1 MCGIIGYSGPKQPLPILLGGLSR
-13 VRSVNRE
+13 
-20 LINNFVDMEVAFYK
+20 
-34 LVLEDSRANIYD
+34 LEYR
-46 ESDNKVYYSP
+46 
-56 MRIPCLIEKGEKN
+56 
-69 YVGDDAGYDST
+69 GYDSAGIAISDGENIIIEKK
-80 REGFFNFLR
+80 EGKLQV
-89 DDLKDSNIKGNIGI
+89 LKNHLLDTKIEGNIGI

-108 ATHGVPNDVNAHPH
+108 ATHGVPSDENAHPH
-122 SDNSEEFAIIHNG
+122 YDNNQDFAIIHNG

-140 AEIKKDLL
+140 AEIK
-148 EEGFEFKSDTDT
+148 EELQKEDYQFESETDT

-168 RKWNGQLLKTVTDV
+168 RQWTGNLLETVCKV
-182 AKNLEGTY
+182 AKELDGTY

-198 EEGTIVAGRLMSPL
+198 QSNTIVAGRMMSPL
-212 VLGVGENE
+212 VLGVGDGE

-251 QYKLFDSELNEIER
+251 NYQLFDINMNKVTR
-265 EIQEIDWEVS
+265 DIQEIDWEVS
-275 EAEKLG
+275 EAEKSG
-281 HDHFMYKEILEQ
+281 HDHYMYKEILEQ
-293 SEVIERTISG
+293 SEVIERTIAG
-303 RLETTSKEIPIK
+303 RLEVGSEEIPIDLKKAK
-315 QDEASKYE
+315 QFE

-392 KENGAHVLALVNVV
+392 KENNSHVLALVNVV
-406 GSSLARMADSVFYL
+406 GSSLARMADSVLYL

-438 VGQLLLAKHWDS
+438 VGQLLLAKHWDES
-450 ANKLDV
+450 NKLETT
-456 SFDEIAELPKLIEET
+456 FNEIKQLPSLIKET
-471 MDCEKQIKDLS
+471 LKCEAQIKEIS
-482 EKIYKKNDIYF
+482 KSINEKKDIYF

-530 LALIE
+530 LALIQ
-535 DGTPIIVTASQNHLL
+535 DGTPVIVTASQHHLL

-558 EVIAR
+558 EVKAR
-563 GAYVIAIGDNQ
+563 GAYVIAIGDN
-574 SEKLENISDEYV
+574 SSKKLQDISDDYV
-586 TLPDSNEILTT
+586 TLPEASEMLSTI
-597 VISIIPLQFIAYH
+597 VSIIPLQFIAYH

>member
-1 MALFGSARDASL
+1 MCGIVGYSGPKEPLPILLGGLSR
-13 VRSVNRE
+13 
-20 LINNFVDMEVAFYK
+20 
-34 LVLEDSRANIYD
+34 LEYR
-46 ESDNKVYYSP
+46 
-56 MRIPCLIEKGEKN
+56 
-69 YVGDDAGYDST
+69 GYDSAGIAILNNNDLIVEKK
-80 REGFFNFLR
+80 EGKLSS
-89 DDLKDSNIKGNIGI
+89 LVQHLEGKTIKGNIGI

-108 ATHGVPNDVNAHPH
+108 ATHGVPSDKNAHPH
-122 SDNSEEFAIIHNG
+122 SDNQNEFAIIHNG
-135 IIENY
+135 IVENY
-140 AEIKKDLL
+140 SEMKNELI
-148 EEGFEFKSDTDT
+148 EQGYTFSSDTDT

-168 RKWNGQLLKTVTDV
+168 KEWSGDLLETVLNV
-182 AKNLEGTY
+182 AKKLEGTY
-190 ALVVTTTK
+190 ALVVTTVK
-198 EEGTIVAGRLMSPL
+198 QPDVIVAGRMMSPL
-212 VLGVGENE
+212 VLGVGDDE

-242 GDFVEIKNG
+242 GDFVKIENG
-251 QYKLFDSELNEIER
+251 HFELFDINKNKISR
-265 EIQEIDWEVS
+265 EIQVIDWEVS
-275 EAEKLG
+275 EAEKGG

-293 SEVIERTISG
+293 PEVIERTISG
-303 RLETTSKEIPIK
+303 RLAGIESDIPISKEDAQK
-315 QDEASKYE
+315 FE

-365 IVGENDLGIVISQ
+365 IVGKNDLGIVISQ

-392 KENGAHVLALVNVV
+392 KENDAHVLAFVNVV
-406 GSSLARMADSVFYL
+406 GSSLARMADSVLYL

-438 VGQLLLAKHWDS
+438 IGQLLVAKHWDEE
-450 ANKLDV
+450 NKLNI
-456 SFDEIAELPKLIEET
+456 SYDEINELPKLIQET
-471 MDCEKQIKDLS
+471 LNCEDQIKSLS
-482 EKIYKKNDIYF
+482 KKISKKKDIYF

-535 DGTPIIVTASQNHLL
+535 DDTPVIVTASQNHLL

-563 GAYVIAIGDNQ
+563 GAYVISIGDN
-574 SEKLENISDEYV
+574 SSKKLEDISNEYV
-586 TLPDSNEILTT
+586 TLPTT
-597 VISIIPLQFIAYH
+597 SEVLSTIISIIPLQFIAYH

>member
-1 MALFGSARDASL
+1 VIPEQRQFKAVLFQLARW
-13 VRSVNRE
+13 N
-20 LINNFVDMEVAFYK
+20 
-34 LVLEDSRANIYD
+34 
-46 ESDNKVYYSP
+46 
-56 MRIPCLIEKGEKN
+56 GEKMCGI
-69 YVGDDAGYDST
+69 VGYSGPKEPLPILIAGLSRLEYRGYDSAGVAVSDGRKLT
-80 REGFFNFLR
+80 IEKKEGKL
-89 DDLKDSNIKGNIGI
+89 DVLKEHLGSKKINGNIGI

-108 ATHGVPNDVNAHPH
+108 ATHGVPNDTNAHPH

-140 AEIKKDLL
+140 AEMKEELL
-148 EEGFEFKSDTDT
+148 KQSYKFKSDTDT

-168 RKWNGQLLKTVTDV
+168 KQWTGNLLETVTNV
-182 AKNLEGTY
+182 SKNLEGTY

-198 EEGTIVAGRLMSPL
+198 QENTIVAGRMMSPL
-212 VLGVGENE
+212 VLGVGEDE

-242 GDFVEIKNG
+242 GDFVEIHDG
-251 QYKLFDSELNEIER
+251 SYKLFDSDMNEIER
-265 EIQEIDWEVS
+265 EIQIIDWEVS
-275 EAEKLG
+275 EAEKSG

-293 SEVIERTISG
+293 AEVIEKTISG
-303 RLETTSKEIPIK
+303 RLQVDSEEIPVNAEQVK
-315 QDEASKYE
+315 KYE

-392 KENGAHVLALVNVV
+392 KENGSHVLALVNVV

-438 VGQLLLAKHWDS
+438 VAQLVLAKHWDS
-450 ANKLDV
+450 KEKLEV
-456 SFDEIAELPKLIEET
+456 SFDEIKTLPSLIEET
-471 MDCEKQIKDLS
+471 LKCEPVIKEIS
-482 EKIYKKNDIYF
+482 ESIYKENDVYF

-535 DGTPIIVTASQNHLL
+535 EGTPIIVTASQYHLL

-558 EVIAR
+558 EVKAR
-563 GAYVIAIGDNQ
+563 GANVIAIGNSS
-574 SEKLENISDEYV
+574 SEKLENISDKYV
-586 TLPDSNEILTT
+586 TLPDTNEMLSTI
-597 VISIIPLQFIAYH
+597 ISIIPLQFIAYH
-610 VANLNGESI
+610 VANRRGESI

>member
-1 MALFGSARDASL
+1 MCGIIGYSGPKEPLPI
-13 VRSVNRE
+13 
-20 LINNFVDMEVAFYK
+20 LIGG
-34 LVLEDSRANIYD
+34 LSRLEYR
-46 ESDNKVYYSP
+46 
-56 MRIPCLIEKGEKN
+56 
-69 YVGDDAGYDST
+69 GYDSAGVAILDGKKLT
-80 REGFFNFLR
+80 IEKKEGKLQV
-89 DDLKDSNIKGNIGI
+89 LKDHLEDKKIIGNIGI

-108 ATHGVPNDVNAHPH
+108 ATHGIPNNINAHPH
-122 SDNSEEFAIIHNG
+122 SDNQKEFAIIHNG

-140 AEIKKDLL
+140 AEMKDDLL
-148 EEGFEFKSDTDT
+148 KENYIFESDTDT
-160 EVVAVELS
+160 EVVAVELGNQWTG
-168 RKWNGQLLKTVTDV
+168 RLLETVTNV
-182 AKNLEGTY
+182 AKKLDGTY
-190 ALVVTTTK
+190 ALVVTSTK
-198 EEGTIVAGRLMSPL
+198 EPSTIVAGRMMSPL
-212 VLGVGENE
+212 VLGVGEGE
-220 VFLASDSAAI
+220 TFLASDSAAI

-242 GDFVEIKNG
+242 GDFVEITNG
-251 QYKLFDSELNEIER
+251 KFKLFDINMNEISR
-265 EIQEIDWEVS
+265 EIQEIDWKVS
-275 EAEKLG
+275 EAEKSG
-281 HDHFMYKEILEQ
+281 YDHFMYKEILEQ
-293 SEVIERTISG
+293 AEVIERTISG
-303 RLETTSKEIPIK
+303 RLEIGSEDIPIDLNK
-315 QDEASKYE
+315 AKGFE

-392 KENGAHVLALVNVV
+392 KENGSHVLALVNVV

-450 ANKLDV
+450 EGKLDT
-456 SFDEIAELPKLIEET
+456 SFDEIKQLPSLIEKTFE
-471 MDCEKQIKDLS
+471 CEDQVK
-482 EKIYKKNDIYF
+482 KISNSINNKNDIYF

-535 DGTPIIVTASQNHLL
+535 EGTPIIVTASQHHLL

-558 EVIAR
+558 EVKAR
-563 GAYVIAIGDNQ
+563 GAYVIAIGD
-574 SEKLENISDEYV
+574 SSSKKLQDISNDYI
-586 TLPDSNEILTT
+586 TLPEASEMLST

>member
-1 MALFGSARDASL
+1 MCGIIGYSGPKQPLPILLDGLSR
-13 VRSVNRE
+13 
-20 LINNFVDMEVAFYK
+20 
-34 LVLEDSRANIYD
+34 LEYR
-46 ESDNKVYYSP
+46 
-56 MRIPCLIEKGEKN
+56 
-69 YVGDDAGYDST
+69 GYDSAGIAIT
-80 REGFFNFLR
+80 DGQNLTIEKKEGKLQV
-89 DDLKDSNIKGNIGI
+89 LKDHLFDKEINGNIGI

-108 ATHGVPNDVNAHPH
+108 ATHGVPSDENAHPH
-122 SDNSEEFAIIHNG
+122 YDRNKDFAIIHNG

-140 AEIKKDLL
+140 AEMK
-148 EEGFEFKSDTDT
+148 EELQSDDYQFESETDT

-168 RKWNGQLLKTVTDV
+168 KQWTGNLLETVCKV
-182 AKNLEGTY
+182 AKELDGTY

-198 EEGTIVAGRLMSPL
+198 QSDTIVAGRMMSPL
-212 VLGVGENE
+212 VLGVGEGE

-242 GDFVEIKNG
+242 GDFVEIKDG
-251 QYKLFDSELNEIER
+251 SYQLFDINMNKISR
-265 EIQEIDWEVS
+265 EVQEIDWKVS
-275 EAEKLG
+275 EAEKSG

-293 SEVIERTISG
+293 AEVIERTITG
-303 RLETTSKEIPIK
+303 RLEIGSEEIPVDLNKAK
-315 QDEASKYE
+315 QFE

-365 IVGENDLGIVISQ
+365 IVGKNDLGIVISQ

-392 KENGAHVLALVNVV
+392 KENNAHVLALVNVV
-406 GSSLARMADSVFYL
+406 GSSLARMADSVLYL

-438 VGQLLLAKHWDS
+438 VGQLLLAKHWDES
-450 ANKLDV
+450 ENLETT
-456 SFDEIAELPKLIEET
+456 FDEIKQLPLLIKET
-471 MDCEKQIKDLS
+471 LKCETQIKEIS
-482 EKIYKKNDIYF
+482 KSINEKKDIYF

-535 DGTPIIVTASQNHLL
+535 NGTPVIVTASQHHLL

-558 EVIAR
+558 EVKAR
-563 GAYVIAIGDNQ
+563 GAYVIAIGDN
-574 SEKLENISDEYV
+574 SSKKLQDISNDYV
-586 TLPDSNEILTT
+586 TLPEASEMLSTI
-597 VISIIPLQFIAYH
+597 VSIIPLQFIAYH

>member
-1 MALFGSARDASL
+1 MCGIIGYSGPKQPLPILLDGLSR
-13 VRSVNRE
+13 
-20 LINNFVDMEVAFYK
+20 
-34 LVLEDSRANIYD
+34 LEYR
-46 ESDNKVYYSP
+46 
-56 MRIPCLIEKGEKN
+56 
-69 YVGDDAGYDST
+69 GYDSAGIAIT
-80 REGFFNFLR
+80 DGQNLTIEKKEGKLQV
-89 DDLKDSNIKGNIGI
+89 LKDHLFDKEINGNIGI

-108 ATHGVPNDVNAHPH
+108 ATHGVPSDENAHPH
-122 SDNSEEFAIIHNG
+122 YDRNKDFAIIHNG

-140 AEIKKDLL
+140 AEMKEKLQSDDYQ
-148 EEGFEFKSDTDT
+148 FESETDT

-168 RKWNGQLLKTVTDV
+168 KQWTGNLLETVCKV
-182 AKNLEGTY
+182 AKELDGTY

-198 EEGTIVAGRLMSPL
+198 QSDTIVAGRMMSPL
-212 VLGVGENE
+212 VLGVGEGE

-242 GDFVEIKNG
+242 GDFVEIKDG
-251 QYKLFDSELNEIER
+251 SYQLFDINMNKISR
-265 EIQEIDWEVS
+265 EVQEIDWKVS
-275 EAEKLG
+275 EAEKSG

-293 SEVIERTISG
+293 AEVIERTITG
-303 RLETTSKEIPIK
+303 RLEIGSEEIPVDLNKAK
-315 QDEASKYE
+315 QFE

-365 IVGENDLGIVISQ
+365 IVGKNDLAIVISQ

-392 KENGAHVLALVNVV
+392 KENNAHVLALVNVV
-406 GSSLARMADSVFYL
+406 GSSLARMADSVLYL

-438 VGQLLLAKHWDS
+438 VGQLLLAKHWDES
-450 ANKLDV
+450 ENLETT
-456 SFDEIAELPKLIEET
+456 FDEIKQLPSLIKET
-471 MDCEKQIKDLS
+471 LKCETQIKEIS
-482 EKIYKKNDIYF
+482 KSINEKKDIYF

-535 DGTPIIVTASQNHLL
+535 NGTPVIVTASQHHLL

-558 EVIAR
+558 EVKAR
-563 GAYVIAIGDNQ
+563 GAYVIAIGDN
-574 SEKLENISDEYV
+574 SSKKLQDISNDYV
-586 TLPDSNEILTT
+586 TLPEASEMLSTI
-597 VISIIPLQFIAYH
+597 VSIIPLQFIAYH

>member
-1 MALFGSARDASL
+1 MCGIVGYSGPKEPLPI
-13 VRSVNRE
+13 
-20 LINNFVDMEVAFYK
+20 LING
-34 LVLEDSRANIYD
+34 LSRLEYR
-46 ESDNKVYYSP
+46 
-56 MRIPCLIEKGEKN
+56 
-69 YVGDDAGYDST
+69 GYDSAGIAISDGSKIT
-80 REGFFNFLR
+80 IEKKEGKL
-89 DDLKDSNIKGNIGI
+89 DVLKEHLEDKQILGNIGI

-122 SDNSEEFAIIHNG
+122 SDNNDEFAIIHNG

-140 AEIKKDLL
+140 AEIKKDLKND
-148 EEGFEFKSDTDT
+148 GFKFNSDTDT

-168 RKWNGQLLKTVTDV
+168 RKWNGNLLKTVVNV
-182 AKNLEGTY
+182 AKTLEGTY
-190 ALVVTTTK
+190 ALVVTTNK

-212 VLGVGENE
+212 VLGVGDNE

-230 LEHTNK
+230 LEHTKK

-242 GDFVEIKNG
+242 GV
-251 QYKLFDSELNEIER
+251 
-265 EIQEIDWEVS
+265 
-275 EAEKLG
+275 
-281 HDHFMYKEILEQ
+281 MYKEILEQ
-293 SEVIERTISG
+293 SEVIERTLSG
-303 RLETTSKEIPIK
+303 RLEASSDEIPIK
-315 QDEASKYE
+315 LDEASKFE

-365 IVGENDLGIVISQ
+365 IVGKNDLGIVISQ

-392 KENGAHVLALVNVV
+392 KENGSHVLALVNVV

-438 VGQLLLAKHWDS
+438 VSQLVIAKHWD
-450 ANKLDV
+450 AENKLDV
-456 SFDEIAELPKLIEET
+456 SFDEIAELPKLIDHT
-471 MDCEKQIKDLS
+471 MACEGQIKEIS

-535 DGTPIIVTASQNHLL
+535 KGTPVIVTASQNHLL

-563 GAYVIAIGDNQ
+563 GAYVIAIGDSE
-574 SEKLENISDEYV
+574 SEKLENISNDYV

-610 VANLNGESI
+610 VANKNGQSI

>member
-1 MALFGSARDASL
+1 MCGIIGYSGQ
-13 VRSVNRE
+13 RE
-20 LINNFVDMEVAFYK
+20 PLPILLDG
-34 LVLEDSRANIYD
+34 LSRLEYR
-46 ESDNKVYYSP
+46 
-56 MRIPCLIEKGEKN
+56 
-69 YVGDDAGYDST
+69 GYDSAGIAIIDGESLT
-80 REGFFNFLR
+80 IEKKEGKLQV
-89 DDLKDSNIKGNIGI
+89 LKDHLVDKEINGNIGI

-108 ATHGVPNDVNAHPH
+108 ATHGVPSDENAHPH
-122 SDNSEEFAIIHNG
+122 YDNNQDFAIIHNG

-140 AEIKKDLL
+140 AEMKEVLL
-148 EEGFEFKSDTDT
+148 NENNEFKSETDT

-168 RKWNGQLLKTVTDV
+168 RQWTGNLLETVCNV
-182 AKNLEGTY
+182 AKGLEGTY
-190 ALVVTTTK
+190 ALVVTTIK
-198 EEGTIVAGRLMSPL
+198 EPETIVAGRMMSPL
-212 VLGVGENE
+212 VLGVGEDE

-251 QYKLFDSELNEIER
+251 QYQLFDIDMNEITR
-265 EIQEIDWEVS
+265 EVQLIDWEVS
-275 EAEKLG
+275 EAEKSG

-293 SEVIERTISG
+293 SEVIERTITG
-303 RLETTSKEIPIK
+303 RLELGSEQIPIDLK
-315 QDEASKYE
+315 HAKKFE

-346 VLGVPVSV
+346 VLGIPVSV

-365 IVGENDLGIVISQ
+365 IVGKNDLGIVISQ

-392 KENGAHVLALVNVV
+392 KDNGSHVLALVNVV
-406 GSSLARMADSVFYL
+406 GSSLARMADSVLYL

-438 VGQLLLAKHWDS
+438 VGQLLLAKHWDEF
-450 ANKLDV
+450 NKLET
-456 SFDEIAELPKLIEET
+456 SFDEISELPFLIKKALE
-471 MDCEKQIKDLS
+471 CEPQIKEISKSIND
-482 EKIYKKNDIYF
+482 KKDIYF

-535 DGTPIIVTASQNHLL
+535 KGTPVVVTASQHHLL

-558 EVIAR
+558 EVKAR
-563 GAYVIAIGDNQ
+563 GAYVIAIGDN
-574 SEKLENISDEYV
+574 SSKKLQDISDNYV
-586 TLPDSNEILTT
+586 TLPEASEMLSTI
-597 VISIIPLQFIAYH
+597 ISIIPLQFIAYH

>member
-1 MALFGSARDASL
+1 MCGIVGYSGPKEPLPILLGGLSR
-13 VRSVNRE
+13 
-20 LINNFVDMEVAFYK
+20 
-34 LVLEDSRANIYD
+34 LEYR
-46 ESDNKVYYSP
+46 
-56 MRIPCLIEKGEKN
+56 
-69 YVGDDAGYDST
+69 GYDSSGIAILNNNDLIVEKK
-80 REGFFNFLR
+80 EGKLSS
-89 DDLKDSNIKGNIGI
+89 LIQHLEGKTIKGSIGI

-108 ATHGVPNDVNAHPH
+108 ATHGVPSDKNAHPH
-122 SDNSEEFAIIHNG
+122 SDNQNEFAIIHNG
-135 IIENY
+135 IVENY
-140 AEIKKDLL
+140 SEMKDELI
-148 EEGFEFKSDTDT
+148 EQGYNFSSDTDT

-168 RKWNGQLLKTVTDV
+168 KEWSGDLLETVLNV
-182 AKNLEGTY
+182 AKKLEGTY
-190 ALVVTTTK
+190 ALVVTTVK
-198 EEGTIVAGRLMSPL
+198 QPDVIVAGRMMSPL
-212 VLGVGENE
+212 VLGIGDDE

-242 GDFVEIKNG
+242 GDFVKIENG
-251 QYKLFDSELNEIER
+251 HFELFDINKNKISR
-265 EIQEIDWEVS
+265 EIQVIDWEVS
-275 EAEKLG
+275 EAEKGG
-281 HDHFMYKEILEQ
+281 HDHFMYKEILDQ
-293 SEVIERTISG
+293 PEVIERTISG
-303 RLETTSKEIPIK
+303 RLAGSESDIPISRE
-315 QDEASKYE
+315 EAQKFE

-365 IVGENDLGIVISQ
+365 IVGKNDLGIVISQ

-392 KENGAHVLALVNVV
+392 KENNAHVLAFVNVV
-406 GSSLARMADSVFYL
+406 GSSLARMADSVLYL

-438 VGQLLLAKHWDS
+438 IGQLLVAKHWDEE
-450 ANKLDV
+450 NKLNI
-456 SFDEIAELPKLIEET
+456 SYDEINELPKLIQET
-471 MDCEKQIKDLS
+471 LNCEDQIKSLS
-482 EKIYKKNDIYF
+482 KKISKKKDIYF

-535 DGTPIIVTASQNHLL
+535 DDTPVIVTASQNHLL

-563 GAYVIAIGDNQ
+563 GAYVISIGDN
-574 SEKLENISDEYV
+574 SSKKLEDISNAYV
-586 TLPDSNEILTT
+586 TLPTT
-597 VISIIPLQFIAYH
+597 SEVLSTIISIIPLQFIAYH

>member
-1 MALFGSARDASL
+1 MCGIVGYSGPKEPLPILLGGLSR
-13 VRSVNRE
+13 
-20 LINNFVDMEVAFYK
+20 
-34 LVLEDSRANIYD
+34 LEYR
-46 ESDNKVYYSP
+46 
-56 MRIPCLIEKGEKN
+56 
-69 YVGDDAGYDST
+69 GYDSAGIAILNNNDLIVEKK
-80 REGFFNFLR
+80 EGKLSS
-89 DDLKDSNIKGNIGI
+89 LVQHLEGKTIKGNIGI

-108 ATHGVPNDVNAHPH
+108 ATHGVPSDKNAHPH
-122 SDNSEEFAIIHNG
+122 SDNQNEFAIIHNG
-135 IIENY
+135 IVENY
-140 AEIKKDLL
+140 SEMKNELI
-148 EEGFEFKSDTDT
+148 EQGYTFSSDTDT

-168 RKWNGQLLKTVTDV
+168 KEWSGDLLETVLNV
-182 AKNLEGTY
+182 SKKLEGTY
-190 ALVVTTTK
+190 ALVVTTVK
-198 EEGTIVAGRLMSPL
+198 QPDVIVAGRMMSPL
-212 VLGVGENE
+212 VLGVGDDE

-242 GDFVEIKNG
+242 GDFVKIENG
-251 QYKLFDSELNEIER
+251 HFELFDINKNKISR
-265 EIQEIDWEVS
+265 EIQVIDWEVS
-275 EAEKLG
+275 EAEKGG

-293 SEVIERTISG
+293 PEVIERTISG
-303 RLETTSKEIPIK
+303 RLAGIESDIPISKE
-315 QDEASKYE
+315 EAQKFE

-365 IVGENDLGIVISQ
+365 IVGKNDLGIVISQ

-392 KENGAHVLALVNVV
+392 IENGAHVLAFVNVV
-406 GSSLARMADSVFYL
+406 GSSLARMADSVLYL

-438 VGQLLLAKHWDS
+438 IGQLLVAKHWDEE
-450 ANKLDV
+450 NKLNI
-456 SFDEIAELPKLIEET
+456 SYDEINELPKLIQET
-471 MDCEKQIKDLS
+471 LNCEDQIKSLS
-482 EKIYKKNDIYF
+482 KKISKKKDIYF

-535 DGTPIIVTASQNHLL
+535 DDTPVIVTASQNHLL

-563 GAYVIAIGDNQ
+563 GAYVISIGDN
-574 SEKLENISDEYV
+574 SSKKLEDISNEYV
-586 TLPDSNEILTT
+586 TLPTT
-597 VISIIPLQFIAYH
+597 SEVLSTIISIIPLQFIAYH

>member
-1 MALFGSARDASL
+1 MCGIVGYSGPKEPLPILLGGLSR
-13 VRSVNRE
+13 
-20 LINNFVDMEVAFYK
+20 
-34 LVLEDSRANIYD
+34 LEYR
-46 ESDNKVYYSP
+46 
-56 MRIPCLIEKGEKN
+56 
-69 YVGDDAGYDST
+69 GYDSAGIAILNNT
-80 REGFFNFLR
+80 DLIIEKKEGKLSSLVQHLEGR
-89 DDLKDSNIKGNIGI
+89 TIKGNIGI

-108 ATHGVPNDVNAHPH
+108 ATHGVPSDKNAHPH
-122 SDNSEEFAIIHNG
+122 SDNQNEFAIIHNG
-135 IIENY
+135 IVENY
-140 AEIKKDLL
+140 SEMKNELI
-148 EEGFEFKSDTDT
+148 EQGYTFSSDTDT

-168 RKWNGQLLKTVTDV
+168 KEWSGDLLETVLNV
-182 AKNLEGTY
+182 AKKLEGTY
-190 ALVVTTTK
+190 ALVVTTVK
-198 EEGTIVAGRLMSPL
+198 QPDVIVAGRMMSPL
-212 VLGVGENE
+212 VLGVGDDE

-242 GDFVEIKNG
+242 GDFVKIENG
-251 QYKLFDSELNEIER
+251 HFELFDINKNKISR
-265 EIQEIDWEVS
+265 EIQVIDWEVS
-275 EAEKLG
+275 EAEKGG

-293 SEVIERTISG
+293 PEVIERTISG
-303 RLETTSKEIPIK
+303 RLAGSESDIPISKE
-315 QDEASKYE
+315 EAQKFE

-365 IVGENDLGIVISQ
+365 IVGKNDLGIVISQ

-392 KENGAHVLALVNVV
+392 KENDAHVLAFVNVV
-406 GSSLARMADSVFYL
+406 GSSLARMADSVLYL

-438 VGQLLLAKHWDS
+438 IGQLLVAKHWDEE
-450 ANKLDV
+450 NKLNI
-456 SFDEIAELPKLIEET
+456 SYDEINELPKLIQET
-471 MDCEKQIKDLS
+471 LNCEDQIKSLS
-482 EKIYKKNDIYF
+482 KKISKKKDIYF

-535 DGTPIIVTASQNHLL
+535 DDTPVIVTASQNHLL

-563 GAYVIAIGDNQ
+563 GAYVISIGDN
-574 SEKLENISDEYV
+574 SSKKLEDISNEYV
-586 TLPDSNEILTT
+586 TLPTT
-597 VISIIPLQFIAYH
+597 SEVLSTIISIIPLQFIAYH

>member
-1 MALFGSARDASL
+1 MCGIVGYSGPKEPLSI
-13 VRSVNRE
+13 
-20 LINNFVDMEVAFYK
+20 LING
-34 LVLEDSRANIYD
+34 LSRLEYR
-46 ESDNKVYYSP
+46 
-56 MRIPCLIEKGEKN
+56 
-69 YVGDDAGYDST
+69 GYDSAGIAISDGSKIT
-80 REGFFNFLR
+80 IEKKEGKLNV
-89 DDLKDSNIKGNIGI
+89 LKDHLKNNPVSGNIGI

-122 SDNSEEFAIIHNG
+122 SDNGEEFAVIHNG

-148 EEGFEFKSDTDT
+148 EDGFEFKSDTDT

-168 RKWNGQLLKTVTDV
+168 RKWNGELLKTVVDV
-182 AKNLEGTY
+182 AKTLDGTY

-212 VLGVGENE
+212 VLGVGDNE

-230 LEHTNK
+230 LEHTKK

-251 QYKLFDSELNEIER
+251 QYKLFDSDLNEIER

-275 EAEKLG
+275 EAEKAG
-281 HDHFMYKEILEQ
+281 YDHFMYKEILEQ
-293 SEVIERTISG
+293 PEVIERTISG
-303 RLETTSKEIPIK
+303 RLETTSEEIPIK
-315 QDEASKYE
+315 LDQASKYE

-365 IVGENDLGIVISQ
+365 IVGKNDLGIVISQ

-406 GSSLARMADSVFYL
+406 GSSLARMADSIFYL

-456 SFDEIAELPKLIEET
+456 SFDEIAELPKLIEQT
-471 MDCEKQIKDLS
+471 MACEKQIKDIS

-535 DGTPIIVTASQNHLL
+535 NGTPIIVTASQNHLL

-597 VISIIPLQFIAYH
+597 IISIIPLQFIAYH

>member
-1 MALFGSARDASL
+1 MCGIIGYSGPKQPLPILLDGLSR
-13 VRSVNRE
+13 
-20 LINNFVDMEVAFYK
+20 
-34 LVLEDSRANIYD
+34 LEYR
-46 ESDNKVYYSP
+46 
-56 MRIPCLIEKGEKN
+56 
-69 YVGDDAGYDST
+69 GYDSAGIAIT
-80 REGFFNFLR
+80 DGQNLTIEKKEGKLQV
-89 DDLKDSNIKGNIGI
+89 LKDHLLNKEINGNIGI

-108 ATHGVPNDVNAHPH
+108 ATHGVPSDENAHPH
-122 SDNSEEFAIIHNG
+122 YDRNKDFAIIHNG

-140 AEIKKDLL
+140 AEMK
-148 EEGFEFKSDTDT
+148 EELQSDDYQFESETDT

-168 RKWNGQLLKTVTDV
+168 KQWTGNLLETVCKV
-182 AKNLEGTY
+182 AKELDGTY

-198 EEGTIVAGRLMSPL
+198 QPDTIVAGRMMSPL
-212 VLGVGENE
+212 VLGVGEGE

-242 GDFVEIKNG
+242 GDFVEIKDG
-251 QYKLFDSELNEIER
+251 SYQLFDINMNKISR
-265 EIQEIDWEVS
+265 EVQEIDWKVS
-275 EAEKLG
+275 EAEKSG
-281 HDHFMYKEILEQ
+281 YDHFMYKEILEQ
-293 SEVIERTISG
+293 AEVIERTITG
-303 RLETTSKEIPIK
+303 RLEIGSEEIPVDLNKVK
-315 QDEASKYE
+315 QFE

-392 KENGAHVLALVNVV
+392 KENNAHVLALVNVV
-406 GSSLARMADSVFYL
+406 GSSLARMADSVLYL

-438 VGQLLLAKHWDS
+438 VGQLLLAKHWDES
-450 ANKLDV
+450 DNLETT
-456 SFDEIAELPKLIEET
+456 FDEIKQLPFLIKET
-471 MDCEKQIKDLS
+471 LKCESQIKEIS
-482 EKIYKKNDIYF
+482 NSINEKKDIYF

-530 LALIE
+530 LALIQ
-535 DGTPIIVTASQNHLL
+535 DGTPVIVTASQHHLL

-558 EVIAR
+558 EVKAR
-563 GAYVIAIGDNQ
+563 GAYVIAIGDN
-574 SEKLENISDEYV
+574 SSKKLQDISDDYV
-586 TLPDSNEILTT
+586 TLPEASEMLSTI
-597 VISIIPLQFIAYH
+597 VSIIPLQFIAYH

>member
-1 MALFGSARDASL
+1 MCGIIGYSGPKQPLPILLDGLSR
-13 VRSVNRE
+13 
-20 LINNFVDMEVAFYK
+20 
-34 LVLEDSRANIYD
+34 LEYR
-46 ESDNKVYYSP
+46 
-56 MRIPCLIEKGEKN
+56 
-69 YVGDDAGYDST
+69 GYDSAGIAIT
-80 REGFFNFLR
+80 DGQNLTIEKKEGKLQV
-89 DDLKDSNIKGNIGI
+89 LKDHLLNKEINGNIGI

-108 ATHGVPNDVNAHPH
+108 ATHGVPSDENAHPH
-122 SDNSEEFAIIHNG
+122 YDRNKDFAIIHNG

-140 AEIKKDLL
+140 AEMK
-148 EEGFEFKSDTDT
+148 EELQSDDYQFESETDT

-168 RKWNGQLLKTVTDV
+168 KQWTGNLLETVCKV
-182 AKNLEGTY
+182 AKELDGTY

-198 EEGTIVAGRLMSPL
+198 QPDTIVAGRMMSPL
-212 VLGVGENE
+212 VLGVGEGE

-242 GDFVEIKNG
+242 GDFVEIKDG
-251 QYKLFDSELNEIER
+251 SYQLFDINMNKISR
-265 EIQEIDWEVS
+265 EVQEIDWKVS
-275 EAEKLG
+275 EAEKSG

-293 SEVIERTISG
+293 AEVIERTITG
-303 RLETTSKEIPIK
+303 RLEIGSEEIPVDLNKVK
-315 QDEASKYE
+315 QFE

-365 IVGENDLGIVISQ
+365 IVGKNDLGIVISQ

-392 KENGAHVLALVNVV
+392 KENNAHVLALVNVV
-406 GSSLARMADSVFYL
+406 GSSLARMADSVLYL

-438 VGQLLLAKHWDS
+438 VGQLLLAKHWDES
-450 ANKLDV
+450 ENLETT
-456 SFDEIAELPKLIEET
+456 FDEIKQLPSLIKET
-471 MDCEKQIKDLS
+471 LKCESQIKEIS
-482 EKIYKKNDIYF
+482 KSINEKKDIYF

-535 DGTPIIVTASQNHLL
+535 NGTPVIVTASQHHLL

-558 EVIAR
+558 EVKAR
-563 GAYVIAIGDNQ
+563 GAYVIAIGDN
-574 SEKLENISDEYV
+574 SSKKLQDISNDYV
-586 TLPDSNEILTT
+586 TLPEASEMLSTI
-597 VISIIPLQFIAYH
+597 VSIIPLQFIAYH

>member
-1 MALFGSARDASL
+1 MCGIIGYSGPKQPLPILLDGLSR
-13 VRSVNRE
+13 
-20 LINNFVDMEVAFYK
+20 
-34 LVLEDSRANIYD
+34 LEYR
-46 ESDNKVYYSP
+46 
-56 MRIPCLIEKGEKN
+56 
-69 YVGDDAGYDST
+69 GYDSAGIAIT
-80 REGFFNFLR
+80 DGPNLTIEKKEGKLQV
-89 DDLKDSNIKGNIGI
+89 LKDHLLNTEIKGNIGI

-108 ATHGVPNDVNAHPH
+108 ATHGVPSDENAHPH
-122 SDNSEEFAIIHNG
+122 YDRNKDFAIIHNG

-140 AEIKKDLL
+140 AEMK
-148 EEGFEFKSDTDT
+148 EELQSDDYQFESETDT

-168 RKWNGQLLKTVTDV
+168 KQWTGNLLETVCKV
-182 AKNLEGTY
+182 AKELDGTY

-198 EEGTIVAGRLMSPL
+198 QSDTIVAGRMMSPL
-212 VLGVGENE
+212 VLGVGEGE

-242 GDFVEIKNG
+242 GDFVEIKDG
-251 QYKLFDSELNEIER
+251 SYQLFDINMNKISR
-265 EIQEIDWEVS
+265 EVQEIDWEVS
-275 EAEKLG
+275 EAEKSG

-293 SEVIERTISG
+293 AEVIERTITG
-303 RLETTSKEIPIK
+303 RLEIGSEEIPVDLNKAK
-315 QDEASKYE
+315 QFE

-392 KENGAHVLALVNVV
+392 KENNAHVLALVNVV
-406 GSSLARMADSVFYL
+406 GSSLARMADSVLYL

-438 VGQLLLAKHWDS
+438 VGQLLLAKHWDES
-450 ANKLDV
+450 ENLETT
-456 SFDEIAELPKLIEET
+456 FDEIKQLPLLIKET
-471 MDCEKQIKDLS
+471 LKCESQIKEIS
-482 EKIYKKNDIYF
+482 KSINEKKDIYF

-535 DGTPIIVTASQNHLL
+535 NGTPVIVTASQHHLL

-558 EVIAR
+558 EVKAR
-563 GAYVIAIGDNQ
+563 GAYVIAIGDN
-574 SEKLENISDEYV
+574 SSKKLQDISNDYV
-586 TLPDSNEILTT
+586 TLPEASEMLSTI
-597 VISIIPLQFIAYH
+597 VSIIPLQFIAYH

>member
-1 MALFGSARDASL
+1 MCGIIGYSGQ
-13 VRSVNRE
+13 RE
-20 LINNFVDMEVAFYK
+20 PLPILLDG
-34 LVLEDSRANIYD
+34 LSRLEYR
-46 ESDNKVYYSP
+46 
-56 MRIPCLIEKGEKN
+56 
-69 YVGDDAGYDST
+69 GYDSAGIAIIDGESLT
-80 REGFFNFLR
+80 IEKKEGKLQV
-89 DDLKDSNIKGNIGI
+89 LKDHLVDKEINGNIGI

-108 ATHGVPNDVNAHPH
+108 ATHGVPSDENAHPH
-122 SDNSEEFAIIHNG
+122 YDNNQDFAIIHNG

-140 AEIKKDLL
+140 AEMKEVLL
-148 EEGFEFKSDTDT
+148 NENNEFKSETDT

-168 RKWNGQLLKTVTDV
+168 RQWTGNLLETVCNV
-182 AKNLEGTY
+182 AKGLEGTY
-190 ALVVTTTK
+190 ALVVTTIK
-198 EEGTIVAGRLMSPL
+198 EPETIVAGRMMSPL
-212 VLGVGENE
+212 VLGVGEDE

-251 QYKLFDSELNEIER
+251 QYKLFDIDMNEITR
-265 EIQEIDWEVS
+265 EVQVIDWEVS
-275 EAEKLG
+275 EAEKSG

-293 SEVIERTISG
+293 SEVIERTITG
-303 RLETTSKEIPIK
+303 RLELGSEQIPIDLK
-315 QDEASKYE
+315 HAKKFE

-346 VLGVPVSV
+346 VLGIPVSV

-365 IVGENDLGIVISQ
+365 IVGKNDLGIVISQ

-392 KENGAHVLALVNVV
+392 KDNGSHVLALVNVV
-406 GSSLARMADSVFYL
+406 GSSLARMADSVLYL

-438 VGQLLLAKHWDS
+438 VGQLLLAKHWDEF
-450 ANKLDV
+450 NKLET
-456 SFDEIAELPKLIEET
+456 SFDEISELPFLIKKALE
-471 MDCEKQIKDLS
+471 CEPQIKEISKSIND
-482 EKIYKKNDIYF
+482 KKDIYF

-535 DGTPIIVTASQNHLL
+535 KGTPVVVTASQHHLL

-558 EVIAR
+558 EVKAR
-563 GAYVIAIGDNQ
+563 GAYVIAIGDN
-574 SEKLENISDEYV
+574 SSKKLQDISDNYV
-586 TLPDSNEILTT
+586 TLPEASEMLSTI
-597 VISIIPLQFIAYH
+597 ISIIPLQFIAYH

>member
-1 MALFGSARDASL
+1 MCGIIGYSGPKQPLPILLDGLSR
-13 VRSVNRE
+13 
-20 LINNFVDMEVAFYK
+20 
-34 LVLEDSRANIYD
+34 LEYR
-46 ESDNKVYYSP
+46 
-56 MRIPCLIEKGEKN
+56 
-69 YVGDDAGYDST
+69 GYDSAGIAIT
-80 REGFFNFLR
+80 DGQNLTIEKKEGKLQV
-89 DDLKDSNIKGNIGI
+89 LKDHLFDKEINGNIGI

-108 ATHGVPNDVNAHPH
+108 ATHGVPSDENAHPH
-122 SDNSEEFAIIHNG
+122 YDRNKDFAIIHNG

-140 AEIKKDLL
+140 AEMK
-148 EEGFEFKSDTDT
+148 EELQSDDYQFESETDT

-168 RKWNGQLLKTVTDV
+168 KQWTGNLLETVCKV
-182 AKNLEGTY
+182 AKELDGTY

-198 EEGTIVAGRLMSPL
+198 QSDTIVAGRMMSPL
-212 VLGVGENE
+212 VLGVGEGE

-242 GDFVEIKNG
+242 GDFVEIKDG
-251 QYKLFDSELNEIER
+251 SYQLFDINMNKISR
-265 EIQEIDWEVS
+265 EVQEIDWKVS
-275 EAEKLG
+275 EAEKSG

-293 SEVIERTISG
+293 AEVIERTITG
-303 RLETTSKEIPIK
+303 RLEIGSEEIPVDLDKAK
-315 QDEASKYE
+315 QFE

-365 IVGENDLGIVISQ
+365 IVGKNDLGIVISQ

-392 KENGAHVLALVNVV
+392 KENNAHVLALVNVV
-406 GSSLARMADSVFYL
+406 GSSLARMADSVLYL

-438 VGQLLLAKHWDS
+438 VGQLLLAKHWDES
-450 ANKLDV
+450 ENLETT
-456 SFDEIAELPKLIEET
+456 FDEIKQLPSLIKET
-471 MDCEKQIKDLS
+471 LKCETQIKEIS
-482 EKIYKKNDIYF
+482 KSINEKKDIYF

-535 DGTPIIVTASQNHLL
+535 NGTPVIVTASQHHLL

-558 EVIAR
+558 EVKAR
-563 GAYVIAIGDNQ
+563 GAYVIAIGDN
-574 SEKLENISDEYV
+574 SSKKLQDISNDYV
-586 TLPDSNEILTT
+586 TLPEASEMLSTI
-597 VISIIPLQFIAYH
+597 VSIIPLQFIAYH

>member
-1 MALFGSARDASL
+1 MCGIIGYSGPKEPLPI
-13 VRSVNRE
+13 
-20 LINNFVDMEVAFYK
+20 LISG
-34 LVLEDSRANIYD
+34 LSRLEYR
-46 ESDNKVYYSP
+46 
-56 MRIPCLIEKGEKN
+56 
-69 YVGDDAGYDST
+69 GYDSAGVALIDGDNLSIEKK
-80 REGFFNFLR
+80 EGKLSV
-89 DDLKDSNIKGNIGI
+89 LKEHLEGASIKGNIGI

-108 ATHGVPNDVNAHPH
+108 ATHGVPSDVNAHPH
-122 SDNSEEFAIIHNG
+122 ADNANEFAIIHNG

-140 AEIKKDLL
+140 AELKDDLIQDDYSFIS
-148 EEGFEFKSDTDT
+148 ETDT

-168 RKWNGQLLKTVTDV
+168 RKWNGELLDTVLDV
-182 AKNLEGTY
+182 AKSLDGTY
-190 ALVVTTTK
+190 ALVVTSTK
-198 EEGTIVAGRLMSPL
+198 QPGTIVAGRMMSPL
-212 VLGVGENE
+212 VLGVGEGE

-230 LEHTNK
+230 LEYTNK

-242 GDFVEIKNG
+242 GDFVEINDGNFTLYDIEKNVITR
-251 QYKLFDSELNEIER
+251 D
-265 EIQEIDWEVS
+265 IQVIDWEVS
-275 EAEKLG
+275 EAEKAG

-293 SEVIERTISG
+293 AEVIERTIAG
-303 RLETTSKEIPIK
+303 RIEKNSTEIPIHLDK
-315 QDEASKYE
+315 AKKFE

-365 IVGENDLGIVISQ
+365 IIGKNDLAIVISQ

-392 KENGAHVLALVNVV
+392 KENRSHVLALVNVV

-450 ANKLDV
+450 NNKLDT
-456 SFDEIAELPKLIEET
+456 SLEEIKALPSLIEEALK
-471 MDCEKQIKDLS
+471 CEDQVKQISKL
-482 EKIYKKNDIYF
+482 IYKKKDIYF

-535 DGTPIIVTASQNHLL
+535 EGTPVIVTASQRHLL

-563 GAYVIAIGDNQ
+563 GAYVIAVGDVSSKKLKDISNNYIALPET
-574 SEKLENISDEYV
+574 SEMLSTI
-586 TLPDSNEILTT
+586 
-597 VISIIPLQFIAYH
+597 ISIIPLQFIAYH

>member
-1 MALFGSARDASL
+1 MCGIIGYSGPKQPLPILLDGLSR
-13 VRSVNRE
+13 
-20 LINNFVDMEVAFYK
+20 
-34 LVLEDSRANIYD
+34 LEYR
-46 ESDNKVYYSP
+46 
-56 MRIPCLIEKGEKN
+56 
-69 YVGDDAGYDST
+69 GYDSAGIAIT
-80 REGFFNFLR
+80 DGQNLTIEKKEGKLQV
-89 DDLKDSNIKGNIGI
+89 LKDHLLNKEINGNIGI

-108 ATHGVPNDVNAHPH
+108 ATHGVPSDENAHPH
-122 SDNSEEFAIIHNG
+122 YDRDKDFAIIHNG

-140 AEIKKDLL
+140 AEMK
-148 EEGFEFKSDTDT
+148 EELQRDNYQFESETDT

-168 RKWNGQLLKTVTDV
+168 NQWTGNLLETVCKV
-182 AKNLEGTY
+182 AKELVGTY

-198 EEGTIVAGRLMSPL
+198 QPDTIVAGRMMSPL
-212 VLGVGENE
+212 VLGVGESE

-242 GDFVEIKNG
+242 GDFVEIKDG
-251 QYKLFDSELNEIER
+251 SYQLFDINMNKISR
-265 EIQEIDWEVS
+265 EIQEIDWKVS
-275 EAEKLG
+275 EAEKSG

-293 SEVIERTISG
+293 AEVIERTITG
-303 RLETTSKEIPIK
+303 RLEIGSEEIPVNLNMAK
-315 QDEASKYE
+315 QFE

-392 KENGAHVLALVNVV
+392 KENDAHVLALVNVV
-406 GSSLARMADSVFYL
+406 GSSLARMADSVLYL

-438 VGQLLLAKHWDS
+438 VGQLLLAKHWDES
-450 ANKLDV
+450 ENLETT
-456 SFDEIAELPKLIEET
+456 FDEIKQLPLLIKET
-471 MDCEKQIKDLS
+471 LKCESQIKEIS
-482 EKIYKKNDIYF
+482 KSINEKKDIYF

-535 DGTPIIVTASQNHLL
+535 NGTPVIVTASQHHLL

-558 EVIAR
+558 EVRAR
-563 GAYVIAIGDNQ
+563 GAYVIAIGDN
-574 SEKLENISDEYV
+574 SSKKLKDISNDYV
-586 TLPDSNEILTT
+586 TLPEASEMLSTI
-597 VISIIPLQFIAYH
+597 VSIIPLQFIAYH

>member
-1 MALFGSARDASL
+1 
-13 VRSVNRE
+13 VNRDNLKQSLLQPARWNGDIMCGIVGYSGPKE
-20 LINNFVDMEVAFYK
+20 PLPILING
-34 LVLEDSRANIYD
+34 LSRLEYR
-46 ESDNKVYYSP
+46 
-56 MRIPCLIEKGEKN
+56 
-69 YVGDDAGYDST
+69 GYDSAGIAISDGNKIIVEKK
-80 REGFFNFLR
+80 EGKLDVLKNH
-89 DDLKDSNIKGNIGI
+89 LKDSNIKGNLGI

-148 EEGFEFKSDTDT
+148 EKGFKFKSDTDT

-182 AKNLEGTY
+182 AKTLEGTY
-190 ALVVTTTK
+190 ALVVTTTR

-281 HDHFMYKEILEQ
+281 YDHFMYKEILEQ

-303 RLETTSKEIPIK
+303 RLEKNSKEIPIK

-341 DLFEK
+341 DIFEK

-456 SFDEIAELPKLIEET
+456 SFNEIAELPKLIEET
-471 MDCEKQIKDLS
+471 MACEKQIKEIS
-482 EKIYKKNDIYF
+482 EIICKKNDIYF

-535 DGTPIIVTASQNHLL
+535 EGTPIIVTASQNHLL